1 MKLNVALVAHD
12 QKKQDLAEW
21 AKYNKESLI
30 QHHLIATGTTGS
42 TLETVLDVPIERLHS
57 GPLGGD
63 QEIGAKI
70 VNDLIDVLIFFWDPM
85 DAHPH
90 EPDVRAL
97 LRLAVLYNI
106 PTASNRK
113 TADMLIS
120 SSLFGEHIK
129 REAHTVIT
137 ASHA

>member
-1 MKLNVALVAHD
+1 MKLNIALVAHD

-21 AKYNKESLI
+21 AKFNKLSLI
-30 QHHLIATGTTGS
+30 QHNLIATGTTGS
-42 TLETVLDVPIERLHS
+42 TLETVLDIPIEKLHS

-63 QEIGAKI
+63 QEIGARI
-70 VNDLIDVLIFFWDPM
+70 VNDEIDLLIFFWDPM

-120 SSLFGEHIK
+120 SHLFGEHIK
-129 REAHTVIT
+129 RNNKKD
-137 ASHA
+137 

>member
-1 MKLNVALVAHD
+1 MKLNIALVAHD
-12 QKKQDLAEW
+12 QKKQGLTEW
-21 AKYNKESLI
+21 AKFNQDALV
-30 QHHLIATGTTGS
+30 QHNLIATGTTGS
-42 TLETVLDVPIERLHS
+42 MLETVLGVKIEKLHS

-63 QEIGAKI
+63 QEIGARI
-70 VNDLIDVLIFFWDPM
+70 VNNGIDLLIFFWDPM

-129 REAHTVIT
+129 R
-137 ASHA
+137 

>member
-1 MKLNVALVAHD
+1 MKLNIALVAHD

-21 AKYNKESLI
+21 AKFNKLSLI
-30 QHHLIATGTTGS
+30 QHNLIATGTTGS
-42 TLETVLDVPIERLHS
+42 TLETVLDIPIEKLHS

-63 QEIGAKI
+63 QEIGARI
-70 VNDLIDVLIFFWDPM
+70 VNDEIDLLIFFWDPM

-120 SSLFGEHIK
+120 SNLFGEHIK
-129 REAHTVIT
+129 RNPKKG
-137 ASHA
+137 

>member
-1 MKLNVALVAHD
+1 MKLNIALVAHD
-12 QKKQDLAEW
+12 QKKQDLSEW
-21 AKYNKESLI
+21 AKFNKASLAP
-30 QHHLIATGTTGS
+30 HHLLATGTTGNI
-42 TLETVLDVPIERLHS
+42 LETVLDVPIEKLHS

-63 QEIGAKI
+63 QEIGARI
-70 VNDLIDVLIFFWDPM
+70 VNDEIDLLIFFWDPM

-120 SSLFGEHIK
+120 STLFGGHIK
-129 REAHTVIT
+129 RTKKENA
-137 ASHA
+137 